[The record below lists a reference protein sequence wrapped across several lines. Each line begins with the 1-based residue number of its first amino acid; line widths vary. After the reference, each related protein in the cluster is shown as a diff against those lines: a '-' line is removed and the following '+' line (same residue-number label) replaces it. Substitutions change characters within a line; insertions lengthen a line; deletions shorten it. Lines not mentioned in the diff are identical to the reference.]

1 MGERIQ
7 HSALIIFALAFIAI
21 LAMMNGTVRDIG
33 SSVNGQLTRTYAA
46 TEMHELQAFDDTKV
60 TGTTVISAIK
70 NYNSLY
76 SYDMGIS
83 VTTSRGTYTYGAGG
97 AYGSY
102 DVTNSGDSRY
112 INPTKSFSASLA
124 ENANGVITGIEFTE
138 Q

>member
-33 SSVNGQLTRTYAA
+33 GSVNGQLTRTYAA

-76 SYDMGIS
+76 SYDMGIA

-97 AYGSY
+97 TYDSY

-112 INPTKSFSASLA
+112 INPTKSFSAALV
-124 ENANGVITGIEFTE
+124 ENGNGVITGIEFVE